1 MYFCSPVL
9 LHRGKKRLF
18 DAAKLRISFDIT
30 KIITQKVYISTKI
43 FIMSFREYYQSL
55 KYQPS
60 PAATFIKEIA
70 TLCDRAEIAVRKWL
84 AGDAVPEMKVQIKI
98 SQFLNIPVEELFPE
112 SKTKN
117 KRKSDGNH

>member
-1 MYFCSPVL
+1 
-9 LHRGKKRLF
+9 
-18 DAAKLRISFDIT
+18 
-30 KIITQKVYISTKI
+30 
-43 FIMSFREYYQSL
+43 MSFRDYYQSL

-98 SQFLNIPVEELFPE
+98 SNYLNIPVEELFPV
-112 SKTKN
+112 SKSKC
-117 KRKSDGNH
+117 KSKSKSHGNH